1 MASNAVPKLPSFVDC
16 LVIILLITSS
26 FVHVGHC
33 QQDSTEERPSPLFQ
47 TAGTHGEGSPDETSD
62 SLSCSEPGYH
72 ADASTGCRKYHH
84 CGKLL
89 DGTWRKITLSCPSGT
104 SFDQSRLGCIPGHVP
119 CGQLEDSTAVTA
131 VNAGQNIP
139 PEETVTESVPTL
151 AGDKDV
157 PSANKEVVGKNKS
170 PLCPHS
176 FGYFPDVESNCR
188 RYYACVTLKKDTV
201 YTHYFE
207 CPGVT
212 RFDREKMLCVKPK
225 HASPC
230 KAFTEDDLRTRPT
243 DVHSLSAGE
252 KTSWNL
258 TLTSEKS
265 VDHMDR
271 VIANYILS
279 HVRPEARQQNGSVLS
294 SQYLTEVQ
302 PLPQTML
309 AALKLIHVNL
319 GSVTNDTGL
328 LRQYANQY
336 GKYGVYVGSALIQHG
351 KSAIGNITEYVNGT
365 NLDTMS
371 KYIRVSVALDPLKKA
386 YDSVRRVFLPGS
398 HGSPPAGVSAQ
409 DVKYLEELG
418 AASNSSKDTSANNG
432 SSNGLLEPSSTEA
445 PLASSGHVTP
455 RPTVNFSRHTTPGKP
470 QIESHQTQ
478 FDQAPSA
485 DPIVIRP
492 ASHVSR
498 PLSKLAAV
506 QAGPGYHAPAPPRRQ
521 ADAGQK
527 VKLTTATPLLSKQ
540 RVSDS
545 PGGRITADEVARVIT
560 QSPPL
565 SEPAA
570 VPSYKKPPQVRP
582 IPHPEVKQPSSSGHD
597 YVKFYEQLFK
607 GMNRDSPASQ
617 NFGQLPGLT
626 LSYGY
631 QPVMSCCGP
640 VHPMMTPDFD
650 DMRYAHP
657 WTSHLSEEW
666 KK

>member
-1 MASNAVPKLPSFVDC
+1 
-16 LVIILLITSS
+16 
-26 FVHVGHC
+26 
-33 QQDSTEERPSPLFQ
+33 
-47 TAGTHGEGSPDETSD
+47 
-62 SLSCSEPGYH
+62 
-72 ADASTGCRKYHH
+72 
-84 CGKLL
+84 
-89 DGTWRKITLSCPSGT
+89 
-104 SFDQSRLGCIPGHVP
+104 
-119 CGQLEDSTAVTA
+119 
-131 VNAGQNIP
+131 
-139 PEETVTESVPTL
+139 
-151 AGDKDV
+151 
-157 PSANKEVVGKNKS
+157 
-170 PLCPHS
+170 
-176 FGYFPDVESNCR
+176 
-188 RYYACVTLKKDTV
+188 
-201 YTHYFE
+201 
-207 CPGVT
+207 
-212 RFDREKMLCVKPK
+212 MLCVKPK

-243 DVHSLSAGE
+243 EVHSLSAGK

-418 AASNSSKDTSANNG
+418 AAGNSSKVTSAN
-432 SSNGLLEPSSTEA
+432 SSEPPSTEA
-445 PLASSGHVTP
+445 PLVSPGHVTP
-455 RPTVNFSRHTTPGKP
+455 RPTINFSRRTTPGKP

-478 FDQAPSA
+478 FDRAPNA

-506 QAGPGYHAPAPPRRQ
+506 QARPGYHAPAPPRRQ

-545 PGGRITADEVARVIT
+545 PGDRITADKVARVIT

-582 IPHPEVKQPSSSGHD
+582 IPRPEVNQPSSSEHD

-607 GMNRDSPASQ
+607 GLNRDSPASQ
-617 NFGQLPGLT
+617 NFGQLPGLS

-640 VHPMMTPDFD
+640 DHPMMTADFD

-657 WTSHLSEEW
+657 WHRISQKSGKNDSLNF
-666 KK
+666 KV